1 MKKINVAIIGL
12 GYHQLQAIQTLKKKF
27 NIYGFDQDINAVGK
41 QYVKKFFNLDIK
53 DNLKIY
59 KICKKYKIEK
69 ALSFNTE
76 VSLSTISF
84 INKKLGDKN
93 NNIDLIQ
100 NKFKLRNL
108 LKKNFLATPNYLSYK
123 TAYNVNK
130 IGFPLVSKP
139 FYGAGSRGVFLARN
153 NNEFKKLLNENK
165 SFYKNKKILIEKYIP
180 GIEYAVEGWVD
191 DKKEIYIGAISKKKR
206 SKPPKLFDLSLII
219 NYQSPI
225 LLKAIKKYLLK
236 LSKILRLLNT
246 VFHLEFKFYKKKIY
260 LIDCSVRG
268 AGYSVYSEILSK
280 IIKQNTDQILIDMF
294 FNKPVKIN
302 KPSKEIFFLKF
313 IYLKNLEKLKK
324 KIYKRKVEKLKTFCK
339 IKYYKGINKNS
350 KNKNIRFGH
359 ILLSSFD
366 RNLLNKEIKV
376 LNNITI

>member
-1 MKKINVAIIGL
+1 MKKINVAVIGL
-12 GYHQLQAIQTLKKKF
+12 GYHQLQAIKTLKKNF
-27 NIYGFDQDINAVGK
+27 NLYGFDQDINAAGK

-53 DNLKIY
+53 DNFKIY
-59 KICKKYKIEK
+59 KICKKYKIKK

-76 VSLSTISF
+76 ASLNTVFF
-84 INKKLGDKN
+84 INKKLGNKN

-108 LKKNFLATPNYLSYK
+108 LKKNFLATPNYSSYK
-123 TAYNVNK
+123 TSYDVNK

-153 NNEFKKLLNENK
+153 KIEFKKLLNENK
-165 SFYKNKKILIEKYIP
+165 SFYKDKKILIEQYIP
-180 GIEYAVEGWVD
+180 GTEYAVEGWID
-191 DKKEIYIGAISKKKR
+191 NKKEIYIGAISKKNR
-206 SKPPKLFDLSLII
+206 SKPPKLFDISLII
-219 NYQSPI
+219 NYQNSA
-225 LLKAIKKYLLK
+225 LLKAIKNYLIV
-236 LSKILRLLNT
+236 LSKILRLFNT
-246 VFHLEFKFYKKKIY
+246 VFHLEFKFYKNRIY

-302 KPSKEIFFLKF
+302 KSSREIFFLKF

-324 KIYKRKVEKLKTFCK
+324 INKQKVEKLKTFCK
-339 IKYYKGINKNS
+339 IKFYRGINKNS
-350 KNKNIRFGH
+350 KNRNVRFGH

-376 LNNITI
+376 LNNLIF

>member
-1 MKKINVAIIGL
+1 
-12 GYHQLQAIQTLKKKF
+12 
-27 NIYGFDQDINAVGK
+27 
-41 QYVKKFFNLDIK
+41 
-53 DNLKIY
+53 
-59 KICKKYKIEK
+59 
-69 ALSFNTE
+69 TE

-324 KIYKRKVEKLKTFCK
+324 KIYKRKVEKLKTFSK

>member
-1 MKKINVAIIGL
+1 LKKINVAIIGL
-12 GYHQLQAIQTLKKKF
+12 GYHQLQAIQTLKKNF

-41 QYVKKFFNLDIK
+41 QYVKKFFNIDIK
-53 DNLKIY
+53 DSLKIY
-59 KICKKYKIEK
+59 KICKKYRIKK

-76 VSLSTISF
+76 VSLSAVSF

-108 LKKNFLATPNYLSYK
+108 LKKNFLATPNYSSYK
-123 TAYNVNK
+123 TSHDVNK

-153 NNEFKKLLNENK
+153 KNEFKKLLNENK
-165 SFYKNKKILIEKYIP
+165 SFYKDKKILIEQYIP

-219 NYQSPI
+219 NYQRPA
-225 LLKAIKKYLLK
+225 LLKIIKKYLLK
-236 LSKILRLLNT
+236 LSKILRLFNT

-260 LIDCSVRG
+260 LIDCSIRG

-302 KPSKEIFFLKF
+302 KSSREIFFLKF

-324 KIYKRKVEKLKTFCK
+324 KIYNHKVEKLKTFCK
-339 IKYYKGINKNS
+339 IKFYKGINKNS

-366 RNLLNKEIKV
+366 RNLLNKEIKL
-376 LNNITI
+376 LNNIIV